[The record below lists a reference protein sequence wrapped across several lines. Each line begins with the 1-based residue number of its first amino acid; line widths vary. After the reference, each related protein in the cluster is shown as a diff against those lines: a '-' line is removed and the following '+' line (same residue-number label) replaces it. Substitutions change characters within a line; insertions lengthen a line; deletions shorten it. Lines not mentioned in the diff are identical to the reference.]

1 MSGDPF
7 SPLPIRR
14 IEVDPAGER
23 PDRRSWPATI
33 PAVAQLLHEGLDLG
47 AATVLVGENGTGKS
61 TLVEA
66 IAMSYGLGAEGG
78 STGARNRT
86 YDGESGLDQ
95 HLRCIRNAGTT
106 RWGFLLRAETMH
118 SFYSY
123 LHDNPN
129 DRSPDPEFHHLSH
142 GESFRALFDSSRFR
156 GPGFYVF
163 DEPESALSFSAQLA
177 LLGQLMELLADGR
190 SQVVVST
197 HSPVLASLPG
207 ARLLEL
213 GEWGVARTV
222 VGRARTRRPLPSV
235 PRRPRA
241 LSKVLDLT
249 GQTLRPSGPKVV
261 AVNGSLTSKRMP
273 RTPVIPKPARRSV
286 CIAR

>member
-66 IAMSYGLGAEGG
+66 IAMSYGLG
-78 STGARNRT
+78 
-86 YDGESGLDQ
+86 
-95 HLRCIRNAGTT
+95 
-106 RWGFLLRAETMH
+106 
-118 SFYSY
+118 
-123 LHDNPN
+123 
-129 DRSPDPEFHHLSH
+129 
-142 GESFRALFDSSRFR
+142 
-156 GPGFYVF
+156 
-163 DEPESALSFSAQLA
+163 
-177 LLGQLMELLADGR
+177 
-190 SQVVVST
+190 
-197 HSPVLASLPG
+197 
-207 ARLLEL
+207 
-213 GEWGVARTV
+213 
-222 VGRARTRRPLPSV
+222 
-235 PRRPRA
+235 
-241 LSKVLDLT
+241 
-249 GQTLRPSGPKVV
+249 PSGPKVV

-273 RTPVIPKPARRSV
+273 RTPAIPKPARRSV

>member
-1 MSGDPF
+1 MTAPF
-7 SPLPIRR
+7 SPLPVRR
-14 IEVDPAGER
+14 IEVDPAGGR

-66 IAMSYGLGAEGG
+66 VAMTYGLGAEGG

-95 HLRCIRNAGTT
+95 HLRCVRSPGTT
-106 RWGFLLRAETMH
+106 RWGFFLRAETMH
-118 SFYSY
+118 SFYTY
-123 LHDNPN
+123 LSENPGL
-129 DRSPDPEFHHLSH
+129 RDPQFHHLSH
-142 GESFRALFDSSRFR
+142 GESFRALFDSSRFA

-177 LLGQLMELLADGR
+177 LLGQLMEILDDGR
-190 SQVVVST
+190 SQVLLST

-213 GEWGVARTV
+213 GEWGWREQAWDDLELVDHY
-222 VGRARTRRPLPSV
+222 RRF
-235 PRRPRA
+235 
-241 LSKVLDLT
+241 LD
-249 GQTLRPSGPKVV
+249 GPERYLRY
-261 AVNGSLTSKRMP
+261 LR
-273 RTPVIPKPARRSV
+273 
-286 CIAR
+286 